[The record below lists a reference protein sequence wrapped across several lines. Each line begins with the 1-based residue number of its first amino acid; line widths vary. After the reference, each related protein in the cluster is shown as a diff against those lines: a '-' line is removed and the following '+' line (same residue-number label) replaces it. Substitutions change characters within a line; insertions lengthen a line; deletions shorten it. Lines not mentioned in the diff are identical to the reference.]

1 MWTSLRV
8 FDAEGDECREE
19 VAWLKGRRLVTM
31 LGIARPQRLHRQL
44 DAAGAVVAAD
54 VPARDHERYD
64 QSKLIMAHGL
74 CAGADALLVTG
85 KDWAKLE
92 PMVADTPWPVPV
104 VVPELEVEFV
114 AGEAALE
121 ERLLATIAV

>member
-1 MWTSLRV
+1 M

-64 QSKLIMAHGL
+64 QSKLIMAHG
-74 CAGADALLVTG
+74 
-85 KDWAKLE
+85 
-92 PMVADTPWPVPV
+92 
-104 VVPELEVEFV
+104 
-114 AGEAALE
+114 
-121 ERLLATIAV
+121 